1 MIVWVCST
9 WIPVAK
15 FKLLILPGF
24 QTCMIFLK
32 IYYLVLKSKT
42 NVKHFSLDNTAK
54 KQVDDQVKAGNE
66 IESDKDS
73 RVLFDVASES
83 LKKKLPPTGR

>member
-1 MIVWVCST
+1 MSYLVTCCII
-9 WIPVAK
+9 WIANFTRVSNK
-15 FKLLILPGF
+15 YDFHENYYLILKG
-24 QTCMIFLK
+24 K
-32 IYYLVLKSKT
+32 N

-66 IESDKDS
+66 IESEKDS
-73 RVLFDVASES
+73 RVSFDFASES

>member
-1 MIVWVCST
+1 M
-9 WIPVAK
+9 
-15 FKLLILPGF
+15 
-24 QTCMIFLK
+24 
-32 IYYLVLKSKT
+32 
-42 NVKHFSLDNTAK
+42 KHFSLDNTAK

-83 LKKKLPPTGR
+83 FKKKSYHQQVGKHQ

>member
-1 MIVWVCST
+1 M
-9 WIPVAK
+9 
-15 FKLLILPGF
+15 
-24 QTCMIFLK
+24 
-32 IYYLVLKSKT
+32 KSKT

-54 KQVDDQVKAGNE
+54 KQVDDQVEAGNE

-73 RVLFDVASES
+73 RALFDVASES

>member
-1 MIVWVCST
+1 M
-9 WIPVAK
+9 K
-15 FKLLILPGF
+15 GKN
-24 QTCMIFLK
+24 
-32 IYYLVLKSKT
+32 

-66 IESDKDS
+66 IESEKDS
-73 RVLFDVASES
+73 RVSFDFASES